1 MARANRTYTVLIPLE
16 VVKNRTTGPIYGYFH
31 EETVV
36 FNVTSCGEPS
46 AQRQVARPPTL
57 LGVLANAPGGTSPD
71 CGGGEPLTGHYV
83 LSEAVF
89 TFRGRACEIEY
100 YSLVQ
105 DVFSRN
111 TGILET
117 SALLKSKIVISG
129 CGSVGSQVALDL
141 ARSGVGGFLLVD
153 NDQLAYH
160 NLCRHQCGISDVG
173 RLKVAAVRDR
183 ILEINPNAN
192 VEVAPTIIERVAKDV
207 WDAWL
212 DSETVI
218 VGCADNREAD
228 IYANRLSQLFLTPF
242 VSIGLWE
249 RAFAG
254 ELFWSIPGETPCYY
268 CVFGA
273 KSSNLSFRPS
283 QNRRIYTTEEDLNKL
298 TFEPGIAVDIG
309 FVTNIGV
316 KIALDLIARGKR
328 SARLLDA
335 LKQFTLVCNT
345 TNVQVADD
353 LQEIFDHPLQV
364 TRSIEVEKL
373 AECPHCSLAGKG
385 RAA

>member
-1 MARANRTYTVLIPLE
+1 V
-16 VVKNRTTGPIYGYFH
+16 TTSGATTAAHYSGEH
-31 EETVV
+31 SSETQ
-36 FNVTSCGEPS
+36 EPRS
-46 AQRQVARPPTL
+46 L
-57 LGVLANAPGGTSPD
+57 SFLGALTDAPGQLTGD
-71 CGGGEPLTGHYV
+71 GEVGGRLTGHYIH
-83 LSEAVF
+83 EKPVF
-89 TFRGRACEIEY
+89 TFHGCTCEVEY

-117 SALLKSKIVISG
+117 SALLNAKAIVSG

-141 ARSGVGGFLLVD
+141 ARSGVGNFLLVD

-160 NLCRHQCGISDVG
+160 NLCRHQCGITDVG
-173 RLKVAAVRDR
+173 RLKVNAVRDR
-183 ILEINPNAN
+183 ILDINPNAK
-192 VEVAPTIIERVAKDV
+192 VQATPTIVERIPKDT
-207 WDAWL
+207 WDEWL

-218 VGCADNREAD
+218 IGCADNREAD
-228 IYANRLSQLFLTPF
+228 VYANRLSQLYLSRF

-254 ELFWSIPGETPCYY
+254 ELFWSVPGETPCYY
-268 CVFGA
+268 CAFGE
-273 KSSNLSFRPS
+273 KSNSLSYRPS
-283 QNRRIYTTEEDLNKL
+283 QNRRVYTTEEDLSKL

-309 FVTNIGV
+309 FVANIGV
-316 KIALDLIARGKR
+316 KIALDLLGRGVR
-328 SARLLDA
+328 PPRVLDT

-345 TNVQVADD
+345 THVKVADD

-373 AECPHCSLAGKG
+373 VGCPHCGLAGKG
-385 RAA
+385 RAL